1 MMRYRH
7 RLLPLALA
15 AALAATVHPLA
26 QTGAVSEVSES
37 RYMAHVKYL
46 ASDDLGGRGNGTPG
60 LERAAD
66 YIAEQF
72 RDAGLEPG
80 LGSSWFQP
88 FRIVTGLEVGVGN
101 TLAIE
106 TERGETA
113 FELGRTYVPL
123 SVSADVT
130 ETAGAAA
137 TLPLV
142 FAGYGITA
150 ATLHYDD
157 YGGVDVRGKAVLIL
171 THEPQENDDKS
182 PFDGRAFTQHAS
194 LMQKAM
200 TARERGAR
208 LVLLVTDPA
217 HDADSGKYAGWM
229 RDPQADDYGIAVLRV
244 ERDRIEQALG
254 PSLDLEATARAIDG
268 DLKPRSRGLP
278 GISVQTLER
287 FGKVRREVRNVIG
300 VLPGA
305 DAALAKEA
313 VVIGAHYDHL
323 GLGGRHSMAPDATGE
338 VHNGADDNASGTAAL
353 IEMARAI
360 TAARVQ
366 PPRTLVFIAFAGE
379 ELGLLGSAWYVDH
392 PVVPLEQTTAMV
404 NLDMI
409 GRPAGRILV
418 SGVESAPSLDG
429 DVKAASAGRRVAVKA
444 FREGA
449 GVGSSDDTTFLLR
462 RVPAIGFFSGF
473 HADYHRPS
481 DDWDKIDAT
490 GATEVTRLAVA
501 LVEHIAARSERPVFV
516 EPPVQPRMTSAGDGR
531 GYGPYFGSVPD
542 FADSGTGVRFADVRN
557 GSPAAKAGFRRGD
570 VLVRFGGAPIAN
582 IQDFTYQLRKRQPG
596 DTVEVVVL
604 REGKEVTAQVTLVPR
619 Q

>member
-1 MMRYRH
+1 MMRFRH
-7 RLLPLALA
+7 RLIPLGLV
-15 AALAATVHPLA
+15 AALVATVHPLA
-26 QTGAVSEVSES
+26 QTDAVSEVSES
-37 RYMAHVKYL
+37 KYMAHVKYL
-46 ASDDLGGRGNGTPG
+46 ASDDLAGRGNGTPG
-60 LERAAD
+60 LERAAE

-72 RDAGLEPG
+72 RNAGLAPG

-88 FRIVTGLEVGVGN
+88 FRIVTGLEVGDGN
-101 TLAIE
+101 RLAIE

-123 SVSADVT
+123 SVSADVAA
-130 ETAGAAA
+130 TAGAAA

-150 ATLHYDD
+150 AALHYDD
-157 YGGVDVRGKAVLIL
+157 YDGVDVRGKAILIL

-182 PFDGRAFTQHAS
+182 PFDGRDFTQHAS

-208 LVLLVTDPA
+208 LVLLVTDPS
-217 HDADSGKYAGWM
+217 HDADSGKYAGWL

-244 ERDRIEQALG
+244 ERDRLERVLG

-278 GISVQTLER
+278 GISVETLER
-287 FGKVRREVRNVIG
+287 FAKVRREVRNVIG

-305 DAALAKEA
+305 DAARAKEA

-353 IEMARAI
+353 IEMARTI
-360 TAARVQ
+360 TAAQVQ
-366 PPRTLVFIAFAGE
+366 PPRTLVFIAFAAE

-501 LVEHIAARSERPVFV
+501 LVERIAARSERPAFV
-516 EPPVQPRMTSAGDGR
+516 EPPVQPRMTSTGDGR

-582 IQDFTYQLRKRQPG
+582 IQDFTYQLRKRRPG
-596 DTVEVVVL
+596 DTVEVIVL
-604 REGKEVTAQVTLVPR
+604 REGKEVAAEVTLVPR

>member
-1 MMRYRH
+1 
-7 RLLPLALA
+7 
-15 AALAATVHPLA
+15 
-26 QTGAVSEVSES
+26 
-37 RYMAHVKYL
+37 
-46 ASDDLGGRGNGTPG
+46 
-60 LERAAD
+60 
-66 YIAEQF
+66 
-72 RDAGLEPG
+72 
-80 LGSSWFQP
+80 
-88 FRIVTGLEVGVGN
+88 
-101 TLAIE
+101 
-106 TERGETA
+106 
-113 FELGRTYVPL
+113 
-123 SVSADVT
+123 
-130 ETAGAAA
+130 
-137 TLPLV
+137 
-142 FAGYGITA
+142 
-150 ATLHYDD
+150 
-157 YGGVDVRGKAVLIL
+157 
-171 THEPQENDDKS
+171 
-182 PFDGRAFTQHAS
+182 
-194 LMQKAM
+194 
-200 TARERGAR
+200 
-208 LVLLVTDPA
+208 
-217 HDADSGKYAGWM
+217 
-229 RDPQADDYGIAVLRV
+229 
-244 ERDRIEQALG
+244 
-254 PSLDLEATARAIDG
+254 
-268 DLKPRSRGLP
+268 
-278 GISVQTLER
+278 
-287 FGKVRREVRNVIG
+287 
-300 VLPGA
+300 
-305 DAALAKEA
+305 
-313 VVIGAHYDHL
+313 VIGAHYDHL

-619 Q
+619 R

>member
-1 MMRYRH
+1 MMRFRY
-7 RLLPLALA
+7 RLLPLVLLATLA
-15 AALAATVHPLA
+15 AAVHSLA

-72 RDAGLEPG
+72 HAAGLEPG

-130 ETAGAAA
+130 ETAAAAA

-157 YGGVDVRGKAVLIL
+157 YDAVDVRGKAVLIL
-171 THEPQENDDKS
+171 THEPQENDGKS

-217 HDADSGKYAGWM
+217 HDADSGKYAGWL

-244 ERDRIEQALG
+244 ERDRIEHALG

-287 FGKVRREVRNVIG
+287 FAKVRREVRNVIG
-300 VLPGA
+300 VLRGA

-481 DDWDKIDAT
+481 DDWDKVDAT

-501 LVEHIAARSERPVFV
+501 LVERIAARSERPAFV
-516 EPPVQPRMTSAGDGR
+516 EPPVQPRTTSTGDGR

-557 GSPAAKAGFRRGD
+557 GSPAAKAGLRRGD

-619 Q
+619 R